1 MSARAVSVSDESGH
15 RFILLRLT
23 EGGGGLSEPEENEGR
38 ACVLEHRGLK
48 LPAQA
53 VRHDA
58 DGTDYVYVLC
68 AGVVERRGAELIYSD
83 KDCCLADPNGSGDA
97 LREGEQVILSGT
109 DIYEGKVL
117 TQ

>member
-1 MSARAVSVSDESGH
+1 MS
-15 RFILLRLT
+15 LRKTKAQLVF
-23 EGGGGLSEPEENEGR
+23 S
-38 ACVLEHRGLK
+38 EHRGLK

-58 DGTDYVYVLC
+58 DGTDHVYVLC
-68 AGVVERRGAELIYSD
+68 AGVVERRSAELIYSD

-97 LREGEQVILSGT
+97 LREGERVILSGK